1 MTDIPAGPPVSPTPP
16 LPPAPSLP
24 PQPYQ
29 GPGGA
34 APIEVGFAGP
44 AAQRR
49 LTVLIRL
56 ILVIP
61 QFIVLYVLAIAAD
74 FVLLIGWFG
83 ALFTGALPQ
92 FAADFLTGVLRWQA
106 RVNAYLL
113 LLTDQYP
120 PFSFDDA
127 DYPVRV
133 AAQPGPLNRL
143 AVLFRIFLAF
153 PAAIVVG
160 VLAYG
165 METIALFVI
174 WLIVLITG
182 RMSDSLHAA
191 MSAVLRYTI
200 RYIGYFYMLT
210 SEYPGGLFGDQ
221 PPPGGLPGTAP
232 YPAGSPAAGARY
244 PPAAGYPSAA
254 GYPPAPAQP
263 PAGDDQQFSGAEGYQ
278 QASGTG
284 PEPASGTG
292 PTPGWSQPTPGGGQ
306 PAPGWS
312 QPTPGRGEPT
322 PGWGEPT
329 LPGSTVP
336 AGTPTP
342 PQGAP
347 SSRYG
352 TPPPPYGTPPPTAY
366 GTPPPAYG
374 TPPAPYGMQPAAYG
388 MQPGT
393 GYGIPAAVSTA
404 DWTVPGSPPWRLAMP
419 QAARRL
425 VTLFI
430 VLGMVF
436 TVGYI
441 AVLAVFGIAGSGV
454 VGRADALARTNVAFG
469 RLNTS
474 MNTFGSQTTACR
486 TSSHPLRCIT
496 RADQQASQAFGTF
509 AQAEG
514 AIGMPAGSPQAA
526 ASQLIGGATRAQHI
540 FQQLAASTSIT
551 QYEQTLSAANLQ
563 QVLNQ
568 IEQSYRRLQT
578 TLENG

>member
-106 RVNAYLL
+106 RVSAYLL

-165 METIALFVI
+165 LETIALFVI

-182 RMSDSLHAA
+182 RMPGSLHAA

-200 RYIGYFYMLT
+200 RYTGYFYMLT

-221 PPPGGLPGTAP
+221 PPPWGLPGTAP
-232 YPAGSPAAGARY
+232 YPAGSPAAGAGY

-292 PTPGWSQPTPGGGQ
+292 PTSGWGQPEPGWGQPTP
-306 PAPGWS
+306 
-312 QPTPGRGEPT
+312 
-322 PGWGEPT
+322 
-329 LPGSTVP
+329 PGSTMP

-342 PQGAP
+342 PQGTP
-347 SSRYG
+347 SSPYG
-352 TPPPPYGTPPPTAY
+352 TPPPPYGTPSSPYGTSPTAY
-366 GTPPPAYG
+366 GMPTAAHGTPMPPYGTPRPAYG
-374 TPPAPYGMQPAAYG
+374 TPAAAYG
-388 MQPGT
+388 MQPGP
-393 GYGIPAAVSTA
+393 GYGTPTAVSTA
-404 DWTVPGSPPWRLAMP
+404 DWSVPGGPPWRLVLP

-430 VLGMVF
+430 VLGVVF
-436 TVGYI
+436 SVGYI
-441 AVLAVFGIAGSGV
+441 VVLAVVVGIAGSGV

-474 MNTFGSQTTACR
+474 MNTFGSQSTACR

-496 RADQQASQAFGTF
+496 KADQQASQAFGTF
-509 AQAEG
+509 AQAQG